1 VGAGAQDVMNVA
13 GGLIEMSEYTI
24 HARAPG
30 KIVMVG
36 FGAIGQ
42 GVLPLILRHLG
53 VSPTDITIIT
63 ADERGHDEAREYGIR
78 FVDHALTRENYRE
91 VLLPYLSAG
100 TFMVNLSVDVSSIA
114 LVDLCQEFQTL
125 YIDTCIEPWAGGYTD
140 PSLSLSER
148 SNYAIRER
156 ALALRQK
163 HPKGST
169 AIFAN
174 GANPGM
180 VSHLLKQALLNL
192 QQDILGDATVPVD
205 RGGWAALARK
215 LSIKTIHV
223 AERDTQITDKPKQ
236 MNEFV
241 NTWSVDGFVGEGC
254 QPAELGW
261 GSHEKQ
267 LPADG
272 AEHSFGCRA
281 AIYLKRPGATVRVR
295 TWTPDYGPFHGY
307 LITHNEAISISDYL
321 TVREDNKVIYRPTC
335 HYAYHPCDSAIVSL
349 HEYNGR
355 NFVLQPKQR
364 ILREE
369 ITGGMDELG
378 VLLAGHAK
386 GAYWYGSQLTAKEAK
401 QLAPYNSATSLQVTS
416 AVLAGMVWAIENPRA
431 GIVEAEDMDFA
442 RNLAVQK
449 PYLGK
454 LVGAYTD
461 WTPLQ
466 QRNRIYAELLDQED
480 PWQFRNVR
488 VD

>member
-1 VGAGAQDVMNVA
+1 MN
-13 GGLIEMSEYTI
+13 EYVI

-53 VSPTDITIIT
+53 VTTDDITIVT

-78 FVDHALTRENYRE
+78 FVNHALTRDNYRE
-91 VLLPYLSAG
+91 VLTPLLTPG

-114 LVDLCQEFQTL
+114 LVELCQQHQTL

-140 PSLSLSER
+140 PHKSLSER
-148 SNYAIRER
+148 SNYAFREQ

-163 HPKGST
+163 YPNGRT

-192 QQDILGDATVPVD
+192 HHDIHGEDTQGEVTTPTD
-205 RGGWAALARK
+205 RNGWAKLAQK
-215 LSIKTIHV
+215 LNIKTIHV
-223 AERDTQITDKPKQ
+223 AERDTQITDRPKQ

-261 GSHEKQ
+261 GSHERHF
-267 LPADG
+267 PSDG
-272 AEHSFGCRA
+272 SRHEFGCGA
-281 AIYLKRPGATVRVR
+281 AIFLKRPGATVRVR
-295 TWTPDYGPFHGY
+295 TWTPDYGPFHGF

-321 TVREDNKVIYRPTC
+321 TVREGDKIAYRPTC
-335 HYAYHPCDSAIVSL
+335 HYSYHPCDSAVVSL
-349 HEYNGR
+349 HEFNGR
-355 NFVLQPKQR
+355 NFKLQPKQR
-364 ILREE
+364 ILRDE
-369 ITGGMDELG
+369 ITDGMDELG

-386 GAYWYGSQLTAKEAK
+386 GAYWFGSQLTAKEAK
-401 QLAPYNSATSLQVTS
+401 TLAPHNSATTLQVTS
-416 AVLAGMVWAIENPRA
+416 AVLAGMVWAIENPQA
-431 GIVEAEDMDFA
+431 GIVEAEDMDFQ
-442 RNLAVQK
+442 RTLEVQK

-454 LVGAYTD
+454 LLGQYTD

-466 QRNRIYAELLDQED
+466 HRNEVFAEDVDGSD
-480 PWQFRNVR
+480 PWQFKNVR
-488 VD
+488 VL

>member
-1 VGAGAQDVMNVA
+1 MN
-13 GGLIEMSEYTI
+13 EYMI

-42 GVLPLILRHLG
+42 GVLPLILRHLA
-53 VSPTDITIIT
+53 VSPSDITIVT
-63 ADERGHDEAREYGIR
+63 ADERGHDEAREYGVR
-78 FVDHALTRENYRE
+78 FIDHALTRANYRE
-91 VLLPYLSAG
+91 VLSPLLAPG

-114 LVDLCQEFQTL
+114 LVELCQQFQTL

-148 SNYAIRER
+148 SNYAIREQ
-156 ALALRQK
+156 ALALRK
-163 HPKGST
+163 KYPNGST

-180 VSHLLKQALLNL
+180 VSQLLKQALLNL
-192 QQDILGDATVPVD
+192 HRDIHGDVVVPST
-205 RGGWAALARK
+205 REAWAALAQK
-215 LSIKTIHV
+215 LQIKMIHV

-261 GSHEKQ
+261 GTHEKQ
-267 LPADG
+267 LPQDA
-272 AEHSFGCRA
+272 AEHAFGCGA

-321 TVREDNKVIYRPTC
+321 TVRDGDKVVYRPTC

-349 HEYNGR
+349 HEFNGR
-355 NFVLQPKQR
+355 NFTLQPKQR
-364 ILREE
+364 ILRDE
-369 ITGGMDELG
+369 ITDGMDELG
-378 VLLAGHAK
+378 VLLAGHVK

-401 QLAPYNSATSLQVTS
+401 ALAPYNSATSLQVTS

-442 RNLAVQK
+442 RTLEVQK

-454 LVGAYTD
+454 LIGAYTD

-466 QRNRIYAELLDQED
+466 KRNQIFSEPVDTTD
-480 PWQFRNVR
+480 PWQFSNVR
-488 VD
+488 VM

>member
-1 VGAGAQDVMNVA
+1 MN
-13 GGLIEMSEYTI
+13 EYMI

-42 GVLPLILRHLG
+42 GVLPLILRHLA
-53 VSPTDITIIT
+53 VSPSDITIVT

-78 FVDHALTRENYRE
+78 FIDHALTRANYRE
-91 VLLPYLSAG
+91 VLSPLLAPG

-114 LVDLCQEFQTL
+114 LVELCQQFQTL

-140 PSLSLSER
+140 PTLSLSER
-148 SNYAIRER
+148 SNYAIREQ

-163 HPKGST
+163 YPNGST

-192 QQDILGDATVPVD
+192 HADLHGDVVVPTTRD
-205 RGGWAALARK
+205 GWAALART
-215 LSIKTIHV
+215 LNIKMIHV

-261 GSHEKQ
+261 GTHEKQ
-267 LPADG
+267 LPVDA
-272 AEHSFGCRA
+272 AEHAFGCGA

-321 TVREDNKVIYRPTC
+321 TVRDGDKVVYRPTC

-349 HEYNGR
+349 HEFNGR
-355 NFVLQPKQR
+355 NFTLQPKQR
-364 ILREE
+364 ILRDE
-369 ITGGMDELG
+369 ITDGMDELG

-401 QLAPYNSATSLQVTS
+401 ALAPYNSATSLQVTS

-442 RNLAVQK
+442 RTLEVQK

-466 QRNRIYAELLDQED
+466 KRNQIFSEPVDLTD
-480 PWQFRNVR
+480 PWQFSNVR
-488 VD
+488 VM

>member
-1 VGAGAQDVMNVA
+1 MN
-13 GGLIEMSEYTI
+13 EYMI

-42 GVLPLILRHLG
+42 GVLPLILRHLA
-53 VSPTDITIIT
+53 VAPTDITIVT
-63 ADERGHDEAREYGIR
+63 ADDRGVDEAREYGIR
-78 FVDHALTRENYRE
+78 FIRHALTRENYRE
-91 VLLPYLSAG
+91 VLTPLLVPNA
-100 TFMVNLSVDVSSIA
+100 FMVNLSVDVSSSA
-114 LVDLCQEFQTL
+114 LAELCQQHNTL

-140 PSLSLSER
+140 PSVSFSER

-163 HPKGST
+163 YPNGST

-192 QQDILGDATVPVD
+192 HHDIHGELVTPTTRD
-205 RGGWAALARK
+205 GWAALARK
-215 LSIKTIHV
+215 LNIKTIHV

-261 GSHEKQ
+261 GTHEKRM
-267 LPADG
+267 PPDG
-272 AEHSFGCRA
+272 ASHAFGCGA

-295 TWTPDYGPFHGY
+295 TWTPDYGPFHGF
-307 LITHNEAISISDYL
+307 LITHNEAISIADYL
-321 TVREDNKVIYRPTC
+321 TVRDGNQVVYRPTC
-335 HYAYHPCDSAIVSL
+335 HYAYHPCDSAVVSL

-355 NFVLQPKQR
+355 NFKLQAKQR
-364 ILREE
+364 VLRDE

-401 QLAPYNSATSLQVTS
+401 ALAPYNSATSLQVTS

-431 GIVEAEDMDFA
+431 GIVESEDTDFA
-442 RNLAVQK
+442 RMLEVQA

-454 LVGAYTD
+454 LTGAYTD
-461 WTPLQ
+461 WTPLVA
-466 QRNRIYAELLDQED
+466 RNELYEEDVDTTD
-480 PWQFRNVR
+480 PWQFQNIR
-488 VD
+488 VL

>member
-1 VGAGAQDVMNVA
+1 MN
-13 GGLIEMSEYTI
+13 EYTI

-42 GVLPLILRHLG
+42 GVLPLILRHLD
-53 VSPTDITIIT
+53 VKPSDITIVT
-63 ADERGHDEAREYGIR
+63 ADDRGVDEAREYGIR
-78 FVDHALTRENYRE
+78 FIRQALTRGNYRE
-91 VLLPYLSAG
+91 ILTPLLAPG

-114 LVDLCQEFQTL
+114 LVELCQEFQTL

-140 PSLSLSER
+140 PALSFSER
-148 SNYAIRER
+148 SNYAIREH
-156 ALALRQK
+156 ALALRKKYPQ
-163 HPKGST
+163 GST

-192 QQDILGDATVPVD
+192 HRDIYGDLATPSS
-205 RGGWAALARK
+205 REEWAALARK
-215 LSIKTIHV
+215 LGIKMIHV

-261 GSHEKQ
+261 GTHEKQ

-272 AEHSFGCRA
+272 ATHAFGCGA

-295 TWTPDYGPFHGY
+295 TWTPDYGPFHGF

-321 TVREDNKVIYRPTC
+321 TVRDGDKVLYRPTC
-335 HYAYHPCDSAIVSL
+335 HYAYHPCDSAVVSL
-349 HEYNGR
+349 HEFNGR
-355 NFVLQPKQR
+355 NFTLQPKQR
-364 ILREE
+364 VLREE
-369 ITGGMDELG
+369 IIDGMDELG

-401 QLAPYNSATSLQVTS
+401 ALAPYNSATSLQVTS

-442 RNLAVQK
+442 RTLDVQK

-466 QRNRIYAELLDQED
+466 QRNTLFAESIDSSD
-480 PWQFRNVR
+480 PWQFSNVL
-488 VD
+488 VN

>member
-1 VGAGAQDVMNVA
+1 
-13 GGLIEMSEYTI
+13 MSEYALY
-24 HARAPG
+24 ARAPG
-30 KIVMVG
+30 RIVMVG

-53 VSPTDITIIT
+53 VTSDDITIVT
-63 ADERGHDEAREYGIR
+63 ADERGHDEACEYGIR
-78 FVDHALTRENYRE
+78 FENHALTPANYRE
-91 VLLPYLSAG
+91 VLSPLLTPG
-100 TFMVNLSVDVSSIA
+100 TFVVNLSVDVSSIA
-114 LVDLCQEFQTL
+114 LVELCQQFGAL

-140 PSLSLSER
+140 PTLSLSER
-148 SNYAIRER
+148 SNYAFRER
-156 ALALRQK
+156 ALALKQK
-163 HPKGST
+163 YPNGST

-192 QQDILGDATVPVD
+192 HRDIHGEIAAPVD
-205 RGGWAALARK
+205 REGWARLAQK
-215 LSIKTIHV
+215 LGIKTIHV

-261 GSHEKQ
+261 GTHEKQ
-267 LPADG
+267 LPPDG
-272 AEHSFGCRA
+272 ATHAFGCGA

-307 LITHNEAISISDYL
+307 LITHNEAISVSDYL
-321 TVREDNKVIYRPTC
+321 TVREGDKVVYRPTC

-364 ILREE
+364 ILRDE
-369 ITGGMDELG
+369 ITDGMDELG

-386 GAYWYGSQLTAKEAK
+386 GAYWYGSQLTAKQAK
-401 QLAPYNSATSLQVTS
+401 ALAPYNSATSLQVTS

-442 RNLAVQK
+442 RNLEVQR
-449 PYLGK
+449 PYLGT
-454 LVGAYTD
+454 VIGAYTD
-461 WTPLQ
+461 WTPLER
-466 QRNRIYAELLDQED
+466 RNRLFAEDVDLSD

>member
-1 VGAGAQDVMNVA
+1 MN
-13 GGLIEMSEYTI
+13 EYTQY
-24 HARAPG
+24 ARAPG

-53 VSPTDITIIT
+53 ASPDDITIIT

-78 FVDHALTRENYRE
+78 FVDHALTRDNFRE
-91 VLLPYLSAG
+91 VLLPLLPPQ
-100 TFMVNLSVDVSSIA
+100 TFLVNLSVDVSSIA
-114 LVDLCQEFQTL
+114 LAELCLQQDCL
-125 YIDTCIEPWAGGYTD
+125 YIDTCIEPWLGGYTD

-148 SNYAIRER
+148 SNYAIREQ
-156 ALALRQK
+156 ALALRK
-163 HPKGST
+163 KYPSGST

-192 QQDILGDATVPVD
+192 QQDLLGEGTVPTC
-205 RGGWAALARK
+205 REEWAALAHK
-215 LSIKTIHV
+215 LNIKMIHI
-223 AERDTQITDKPKQ
+223 AERDTQITDQPKQ

-267 LPADG
+267 LPPDG
-272 AEHSFGCRA
+272 AEHAFGCGA

-307 LITHNEAISISDYL
+307 LITHNEAISVSDYL
-321 TVREDNKVIYRPTC
+321 TVREQGKVVYRPTC

-349 HEYNGR
+349 HEFNGR
-355 NFVLQPKQR
+355 NFTLQPKQR
-364 ILREE
+364 ILRDE
-369 ITGGMDELG
+369 ITDGMDELG

-386 GAYWYGSQLTAKEAK
+386 GAYWYGSQLTAKEARA
-401 QLAPYNSATSLQVTS
+401 LAPYNSATSLQVTS

-442 RNLAVQK
+442 RHLEVQK

-466 QRNRIYAELLDQED
+466 QRNQIFAEAVDSTD
-480 PWQFRNVR
+480 PWQFANVR
-488 VD
+488 VN

>member
-1 VGAGAQDVMNVA
+1 
-13 GGLIEMSEYTI
+13 MSEYTI
-24 HARAPG
+24 HARVPG

-42 GVLPLILRHLG
+42 GVLPLILRHLD
-53 VSPTDITIIT
+53 VKPSDITIVT
-63 ADERGHDEAREYGIR
+63 ADERGHAEAREYGIR
-78 FVDHALTRENYRE
+78 FIDHALTRSNYRE
-91 VLLPYLSAG
+91 VLSPLLGPGNFL
-100 TFMVNLSVDVSSIA
+100 VNLSVDVSSIA
-114 LVDLCQEFQTL
+114 LVELCQEFQTL

-140 PSLSLSER
+140 PALSFSER
-148 SNYAIRER
+148 SNYAIREH
-156 ALALRQK
+156 ALALRKKYPQ
-163 HPKGST
+163 GST

-192 QQDILGDATVPVD
+192 HRDIHGDLATPAN
-205 RGGWAALARK
+205 REEWAALARK
-215 LSIKTIHV
+215 LNIKTIHV

-261 GSHEKQ
+261 GTHEKQ

-272 AEHSFGCRA
+272 ATHAFGCGA

-295 TWTPDYGPFHGY
+295 TWTPDYGPFHGF

-321 TVREDNKVIYRPTC
+321 TVRDGDKVLYRPTC
-335 HYAYHPCDSAIVSL
+335 HYAYHPCDSAVVSL
-349 HEYNGR
+349 HEFNGR
-355 NFVLQPKQR
+355 NFTLQPKQR
-364 ILREE
+364 VLREE
-369 ITGGMDELG
+369 IIDGMDELG

-401 QLAPYNSATSLQVTS
+401 ALAPYNSATSLQVTS

-442 RNLAVQK
+442 RNLDVQK

-466 QRNRIYAELLDQED
+466 QRNTLFAESIDSSD
-480 PWQFRNVR
+480 PWQFSNVL
-488 VD
+488 VN

>member
-1 VGAGAQDVMNVA
+1 
-13 GGLIEMSEYTI
+13 MSEYVI

-42 GVLPLILRHLG
+42 GVLPLILRHLD
-53 VSPTDITIIT
+53 VKPSDITIVT

-78 FVDHALTRENYRE
+78 FIDNALTRSNYRQ
-91 VLLPYLSAG
+91 VLQPLLAPGNFL
-100 TFMVNLSVDVSSIA
+100 VNLSVDVSSIA
-114 LVDLCQEFQTL
+114 LVELCQEFQTL

-148 SNYAIRER
+148 SNYAIREQ

-163 HPKGST
+163 YPQGST

-192 QQDILGDATVPVD
+192 HRDIHGDLATPSH
-205 RGGWAALARK
+205 REEWAALARK
-215 LSIKTIHV
+215 LGIKMIHV

-261 GSHEKQ
+261 GTHEKQ
-267 LPADG
+267 LPVDG
-272 AEHSFGCRA
+272 ANHEFGCGA

-295 TWTPDYGPFHGY
+295 TWTPDYGPFHGF
-307 LITHNEAISISDYL
+307 LITHNEAISIADYL
-321 TVREDNKVIYRPTC
+321 TVRERGADGQDKVVYRPTC

-364 ILREE
+364 ILRDE
-369 ITGGMDELG
+369 IIDGMDELG

-386 GAYWYGSQLTAKEAK
+386 GAYWFGSQLTAKEAK
-401 QLAPYNSATSLQVTS
+401 KLAPYNSATSLQVTS
-416 AVLAGMVWAIENPRA
+416 AVLAGMVWAIENPNA

-442 RNLAVQK
+442 RNLEVQA

-466 QRNRIYAELLDQED
+466 QRNQIFAEDVDASD
-480 PWQFRNVR
+480 PWQFSNVR
-488 VD
+488 VV